1 MSIDLTGGMSKLLHY
16 YIGGKGKMITVLHG
30 GEAQMI
36 TILYKGG
43 GALGTAKNDYL
54 ICTQPLFWVLCVI
67 NRSAGC
73 PKKVENRMMLEPKI
87 LTKIECSWAKFSH
100 GYDLRAL
107 NPS

>member
-1 MSIDLTGGMSKLLHY
+1 MGYVKISTSLHRGVGQNDNSI
-16 YIGGKGKMITVLHG
+16 ICG
-30 GEAQMI
+30 GEAQII
-36 TILYKGG
+36 TILHKGG
-43 GALGTAKNDYL
+43 GSLGTTKNVHVKD
-54 ICTQPLFWVLCVI
+54 
-67 NRSAGC
+67 RSAGC